1 MGHLMHKPCLYTD
14 EATLWLMAQS
24 KSALADMLTEVLR
37 LDSDCFDD
45 EATAHAAEERFSR
58 VLTLR
63 KQLRGL
69 SKAMQAE
76 DEASRSRNLT

>member
-58 VLTLR
+58 VLDLR
-63 KQLRGL
+63 KQLSSL
-69 SKAMQAE
+69 SKAMQQG
-76 DEASRSRNLT
+76 DDQ